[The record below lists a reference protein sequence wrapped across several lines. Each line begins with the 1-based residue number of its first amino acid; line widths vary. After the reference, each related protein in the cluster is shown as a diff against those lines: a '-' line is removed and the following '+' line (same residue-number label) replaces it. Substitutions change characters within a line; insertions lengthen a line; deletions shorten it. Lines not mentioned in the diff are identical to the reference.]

1 MSAAAN
7 ASGYTP
13 PLGYAALTP
22 LYDLA
27 VALTTRENVWRR
39 ALVGEIMSGERR
51 SIIDVGSGTGSL
63 AALLHEAAPESRYLG
78 VDPDVEAVR
87 RAREKA
93 ARIGAGAEF
102 REGYFPEG
110 AGDEGADVIVSS
122 LVLHQVSVAEKKR
135 IIDAAYLRLN
145 PGGRLLIAD
154 YGLQD
159 APLARL
165 LFRVSV
171 QALDGREDTQPN
183 ADGVLPELMR
193 EAGFDDVEQRLRLPT
208 PTGLIYIHV
217 ARKPAS

>member
-39 ALVGEIMSGERR
+39 ALVDEIMSGGRR

-63 AALLHEAAPESRYLG
+63 AALLYEAAPESRYLG

-93 ARIGAGAEF
+93 VRIGGGAEF

-110 AGDEGADVIVSS
+110 AGDENADVIVSS
-122 LVLHQVSVAEKKR
+122 LVLHQVPLAEKKR
-135 IIDAAYLRLN
+135 IIDAAYMRLN

-154 YGLQD
+154 YGMQD
-159 APLARL
+159 SPLARF

-171 QALDGREDTQPN
+171 QTLDGREDTQPN

-193 EAGFDDVEQRLRLPT
+193 EAGFDLIEERLRLLT
-208 PTGLIYIHV
+208 PTGLIFIHA
-217 ARKPAS
+217 ARKPAL

>member
-1 MSAAAN
+1 MSAAAT

-39 ALVGEIMSGERR
+39 ALVDEIMSGWPQ

-63 AALLHEAAPESRYLG
+63 AALLHKAAPESRYLG
-78 VDPDVEAVR
+78 VDPDIEAVR

-93 ARIGAGAEF
+93 AHISSAAEF
-102 REGYFPEG
+102 RVGYFPED
-110 AGDEGADVIVSS
+110 AGDERADVIVSS
-122 LVLHQVSVAEKKR
+122 LVLHQVPMAEKKR
-135 IIDAAYLRLN
+135 IIDAAYSRLN

-159 APLARL
+159 GPLARF
-165 LFRVSV
+165 LFRMGV

-193 EAGFDDVEQRLRLPT
+193 EAGFGVEQRLRLPT
-208 PTGLIYIHV
+208 PTGLIYIHA
-217 ARKPAS
+217 ARKPVS

>member
-1 MSAAAN
+1 MSAAAT

-13 PLGYAALTP
+13 PLGCAALTP

-39 ALVGEIMSGERR
+39 ALVDEILSGGPR

-78 VDPDVEAVR
+78 VDPDIEAVR

-93 ARIGAGAEF
+93 ALIGAGAEF
-102 REGYFPEG
+102 RVGYFPQ
-110 AGDEGADVIVSS
+110 AIGDESADVIVSS
-122 LVLHQVSVAEKKR
+122 LVLHQVPLAEKKR
-135 IIDAAYLRLN
+135 IIDAAYWRLN
-145 PGGRLLIAD
+145 PDGRLLITD

-159 APLARL
+159 GPLARF
-165 LFRVSV
+165 LFRMSV

-193 EAGFDDVEQRLRLPT
+193 EAGFEVEQRLRLPT
-208 PTGLIYIHV
+208 PTGLIYIHA